1 MSLVKFV
8 ATSIVVVGANF
19 AVAADVDQV
28 ALAQSQVDDYRAL
41 RHACA
46 VTRGEQRRVCF
57 SQLNN
62 ATEGYKQAKK
72 LLSIAK
78 LESQKQLIG
87 QAQ

>member
-1 MSLVKFV
+1 MSLVRFV
-8 ATSIVVVGANF
+8 TTSIVVFGANF

-28 ALAQSQVDDYRAL
+28 ALAQSEVDDYRAL

-46 VTRGEQRRVCF
+46 VTQGEQRRICF

-62 ATEGYKQAKK
+62 ATESYKEAKK
-72 LLSIAK
+72 LLSSAK
-78 LESQKQLIG
+78 LESQQQLIG